1 MNSDQKG
8 VYKVIRDSVH
18 GNIELDKSFVEN
30 ILDTPYFQRLRRI
43 EQTSVRAIY
52 PCARHDRFTHSLG
65 VYHVGTKI
73 IDHLLPQ
80 LNSID
85 GLKDIQSKTITHS
98 YKIACL
104 LHDIAHA
111 PFSHTFESYYGDKAV
126 LYKQLCENFNNKELI
141 KNRLKIG
148 ECKEHEL
155 ASAILVADK
164 FKDAIQTPNLLGGD
178 VELVCRMIIG
188 APYDEDTVYY
198 QVCNCFIKLLHG
210 EVDADR
216 LDYACRDI
224 WSSGYKSVS
233 IDINRVIHA
242 MHIKKYEGKYQ
253 LCFSHNVVGDI
264 RNIMELKRFQ
274 VSHIFNHHTIVYDQ
288 ALLIQAAETM
298 AKDYFP
304 NEGPSLALQNIIC
317 LQAVKDEKAI
327 KNASREHALK
337 LLGDDDLY
345 FLIKQSNNTYFQ
357 ELSSRTYKR
366 FALWKS
372 PEEFF
377 TIFPDI
383 DKTIN
388 ISNKNFG
395 KKIKAALKP
404 LKKDLIDDIDIFT
417 HEVTYKERASIDDLL
432 IVVHG
437 DVKPYRDVRHEI
449 FKETSGSREFKFT
462 YLYIP
467 RPKKPEPQEEFD
479 KIRAR
484 AIDLIKPVLDELF
497 KPIPAKPDTITK
509 IKNYLIEAGCKVD
522 ISKTKFTKG
531 DITQFKKVFE
541 KIKERHN
548 VQITKV
554 AIELLTFIIS
564 TYEEEEKEKERK
576 KRTRKVLQGQATPFM
591 EMERLNQELA
601 EEYAIE

>member
-1 MNSDQKG
+1 MNSDQNG

-18 GNIELDKSFVEN
+18 GNIELDKSFVVN

-80 LNSID
+80 LNSIE
-85 GLKDIQSKTITHS
+85 GLKDIQSQTITHS

-111 PFSHTFESYYGDKAV
+111 PFSHTFESYYGDKTI
-126 LYKQLCENFNNKELI
+126 LYKQLCGKLDNIELI
-141 KNRLKIG
+141 KDRLKIG

-164 FKDAIQTPNLLGGD
+164 FKDAIQTPNLLGGN

-188 APYDEDTVYY
+188 APYEEDSVYY

-242 MHIKKYEGKYQ
+242 MHIKKYEDKYR
-253 LCFSHNVVGDI
+253 LCFSHNVIGDI

-298 AKDYFP
+298 ANDYFP
-304 NEGPSLALQNIIC
+304 NEEPSSALQNIIC
-317 LQAVKDEKAI
+317 LEAVKDTKSI
-327 KNASREHALK
+327 KNASGEHLLT

-372 PEEFF
+372 PEEFY
-377 TIFPDI
+377 TIFPDT

-388 ISNKNFG
+388 ISNKNFE

-404 LKKDLIDDIDIFT
+404 LMKDLVDNVDVFT

-432 IVVHG
+432 IDVHG
-437 DVKPYRDVRHEI
+437 DVKPYHEVCHEI

-467 RPKKPEPQEEFD
+467 KPKKKELQEEFN
-479 KIRAR
+479 KVRTR
-484 AIDLIKPVLDELF
+484 AISLIKPVLTELF
-497 KPIPAKPDTITK
+497 KPSVIEQDAITK
-509 IKNYLIEAGCKVD
+509 VKNYLVEVGCKVD
-522 ISKTKFTKG
+522 LTKG
-531 DITQFKKVFE
+531 KYGKRDITQLEKLLD
-541 KIKERHN
+541 KIKGSGHDD
-548 VQITKV
+548 QISKV
-554 AIELLTFIIS
+554 AIELLKLIIS
-564 TYEEEEKEKERK
+564 SYEEDIMLQERNKKSRKTSCRKTITQKDADRPNSQEK
-576 KRTRKVLQGQATPFM
+576 
-591 EMERLNQELA
+591 
-601 EEYAIE
+601 